1 MKYFKNIQ
9 AGTIEEVK
17 NEKVIAQMEKHPE
30 VYEPCDKDGKPLKE
44 AKAPKEA
51 KKEEPKEAEAPKAEK

>member
-17 NEKVIAQMEKHPE
+17 NPKIIEQMEKYPE
-30 VYEPCDKDGKPLKE
+30 VYQPCDKNGKLAKA

-51 KKEEPKEAEAPKAEK
+51 QKEESEEAEAPKAKK

>member
-30 VYEPCDKDGKPLKE
+30 VYEPCDKDGKP
-44 AKAPKEA
+44 AKKAEAPKEA
-51 KKEEPKEAEAPKAEK
+51 QKEEPKEAEAPKAKK

>member
-17 NEKVIAQMEKHPE
+17 NEKVIAQMEKYPE
-30 VYEPCDKDGKPLKE
+30 VYKPCDKDGKPV
-44 AKAPKEA
+44 KA
-51 KKEEPKEAEAPKAEK
+51 AEAPKADK

>member
-17 NEKVIAQMEKHPE
+17 DPKVIEQMEKYPD
-30 VYEPCDKDGKPLKE
+30 VYEPCDKDGKALKE

-51 KKEEPKEAEAPKAEK
+51 KKEAEAPKAEK